1 MNILTKVG
9 AVGWLV
15 LLGACTTLPSGPVMG
30 SVSGVLGQDLRLCFP
45 SGTKLSFGQEVDV
58 LRREAVGSL
67 RPPFTYVER
76 KVGRARITTS
86 TPEQECVSAQLME
99 GKAQRLDSVRALHT
113 HLNLRE

>member
-1 MNILTKVG
+1 MNILTKIG

-15 LLGACTTLPSGPVMG
+15 LLGACTTLPSAPVMG
-30 SVSGVLGQDLRLCFP
+30 SVTEALGPDLRLCFP

-86 TPEQECVSAQLME
+86 TLEQECVAAQLME
-99 GKAQRLDSVRALHT
+99 GNVQRLDSVRTFSPHVN
-113 HLNLRE
+113 HQK